1 MILLLRRIFVTDLWS
16 SAEFR
21 QKQEYGRTKFFDSLF
36 DDSRF
41 FLQLCRI
48 NRDGISYISAHK
60 RKKTT
65 MLLGTTTF
73 KCNECGERFTGIT
86 AEMYATAYIAPQ
98 QCPKCNSMHTYP
110 AHLFLLGPIIY
121 RTIWKHLDNDKKKN

>member
-1 MILLLRRIFVTDLWS
+1 
-16 SAEFR
+16 
-21 QKQEYGRTKFFDSLF
+21 
-36 DDSRF
+36 
-41 FLQLCRI
+41 LQLCRI

-86 AEMYATAYIAPQ
+86 MEMYATAYIAPQ